1 MKTHLLPAHRN
12 RAQNGSA
19 VIVIMTLLSIML
31 ALITA
36 NIVSVRSLNRELLL
50 LNKKQQHRW
59 EQRGGK

>member
-12 RAQNGSA
+12 RTQHGSA

-36 NIVSVRSLNRELLL
+36 DIVSVRSLNRELLL

-59 EQRGGK
+59 EQHGGK

>member
-1 MKTHLLPAHRN
+1 MKTHFLPAHRS
-12 RAQNGSA
+12 QHGSS

-59 EQRGGK
+59 EHLGAK